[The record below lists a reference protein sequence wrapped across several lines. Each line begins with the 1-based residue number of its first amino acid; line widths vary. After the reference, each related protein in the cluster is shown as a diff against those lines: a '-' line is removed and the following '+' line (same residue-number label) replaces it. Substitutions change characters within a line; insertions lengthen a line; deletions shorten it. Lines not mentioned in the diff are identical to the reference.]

1 MVKKVVKTDKA
12 PLPVGPYSQAIIYG
26 NLVFVAGQISI
37 DPATNTF
44 VQGTIEEEARRV
56 LDNIKAILEEAGSSL
71 EQALKTTV
79 FLADIEDFG
88 RFNEVYQQYFPSH
101 PPARSCI
108 QAGRLPKGMRVEV
121 DVIAHL

>member
-56 LDNIKAILEEAGSSL
+56 LDNIKAILEEAGSSM
-71 EQALKTTV
+71 EKVLKTTV

-88 RFNEVYQQYFPSH
+88 KFNQVYQHYFPSH

-108 QAGRLPKGMRVEV
+108 QAGRLPKGMKVEV

>member
-56 LDNIKAILEEAGSSL
+56 LDNIKAILEEAGSSM
-71 EQALKTTV
+71 EQVLKTTV

-88 RFNEVYQQYFPSH
+88 KFNQVYQHYFPSH

-108 QAGRLPKGMRVEV
+108 QAGRLPKGMKVEV

>member
-56 LDNIKAILEEAGSSL
+56 LDNIKAILEEAGSSM
-71 EQALKTTV
+71 EKVVKTTV

-121 DVIAHL
+121 EVIAHL